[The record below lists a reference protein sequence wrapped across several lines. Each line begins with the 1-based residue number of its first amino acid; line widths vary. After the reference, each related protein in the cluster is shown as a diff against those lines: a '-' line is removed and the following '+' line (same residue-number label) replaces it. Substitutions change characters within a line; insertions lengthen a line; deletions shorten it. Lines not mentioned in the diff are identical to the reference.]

1 MSDDPVAV
9 CELCG
14 KPMPEGEGM
23 FRYHGYSGP
32 CPGPHEDAASDPV
45 AAALAWCNQ
54 PLMVVGDSKLLNAL
68 AVARMHAANLA
79 AEVRRLQSN
88 QTMQVGLLEACEDL
102 GVQLE
107 AAKRRQQQAE
117 ADRDSAVAL
126 YGVERADRQQAEAE
140 VRRLHAEVANWQR
153 KELIRGSCCADNE
166 QRALQAEAA
175 LAAERIEN
183 AHLREAFR
191 TMEKAYNAN
200 EVALAALKKHILRLP
215 ECALCGDAGWAW
227 RHELGD
233 ETWDGSA
240 DDTQYTCPECLA
252 IKALARREP

>member
-1 MSDDPVAV
+1 MIADKQKVSD
-9 CELCG
+9 G
-14 KPMPEGEGM
+14 
-23 FRYHGYSGP
+23 
-32 CPGPHEDAASDPV
+32 DPV

-54 PLMVVGDSKLLNAL
+54 PLMVVGDGELLNAL

-126 YGVERADRQQAEAE
+126 YGVQRADWRQAEAE
-140 VRRLHAEVANWQR
+140 VRRLQAEVANWQR

-175 LAAERIEN
+175 LVAEPKQVVCECPAYEAARARGGYPSGIC
-183 AHLREAFR
+183 RDCGCWYPGKR
-191 TMEKAYNAN
+191 KAT
-200 EVALAALKKHILRLP
+200 P
-215 ECALCGDAGWAW
+215 
-227 RHELGD
+227 
-233 ETWDGSA
+233 
-240 DDTQYTCPECLA
+240 
-252 IKALARREP
+252 

>member
-54 PLMVVGDSKLLNAL
+54 PLMVVGDSELLNAL

-79 AEVRRLQSN
+79 AEVRRLQAAH
-88 QTMQVGLLEACEDL
+88 TMQVGLLEACEDL

-107 AAKRRQQQAE
+107 SAKRRQQQAE
-117 ADRDSAVAL
+117 ADRDSAAAL

-140 VRRLHAEVANWQR
+140 VRRLQADVASYGDGHLCHPTRSMASDSGGVCAHCGRTLHASLDYDDDLA
-153 KELIRGSCCADNE
+153 K
-166 QRALQAEAA
+166 AEAA
-175 LAAERIEN
+175 LLEQRCETCKHRFVGMAPAGRPHY
-183 AHLREAFR
+183 AYCKR
-191 TMEKAYNAN
+191 TMTP
-200 EVALAALKKHILRLP
+200 IP
-215 ECALCGDAGWAW
+215 
-227 RHELGD
+227 ELG
-233 ETWDGSA
+233 
-240 DDTQYTCPECLA
+240 TQTYATCEMLGNGCRA
-252 IKALARREP
+252 WARREP